1 MVLGFAAFC
10 ERREPL
16 QCVSVWSIKFWAIF
30 EFFLYFMLIVQF
42 LFFVQV
48 VEACLWRGEDVGS
61 ALVVRLL
68 VPGAVG
74 ALGYQP
80 SGGAAFA
87 IFNSGIGGK
96 YVVIFE

>member
-42 LFFVQV
+42 LFLFRWLSFVFGGVRMLGVPSSFGCWCLEQWGLWATSHRAAPLLLFST
-48 VEACLWRGEDVGS
+48 VEL
-61 ALVVRLL
+61 
-68 VPGAVG
+68 GA
-74 ALGYQP
+74 
-80 SGGAAFA
+80 
-87 IFNSGIGGK
+87 NM
-96 YVVIFE
+96 